1 MPWLSMRHYAIQRFF
16 IQELG
21 HYEKKDVTIHIN
33 AQCLT
38 LDFRPNNG
46 VPNGV
51 GRLTPGEAV
60 PILRL

>member
-1 MPWLSMRHYAIQRFF
+1 MPCLSMRHYAIQRFF

-21 HYEKKDVTIHIN
+21 YYERKDVAIHIN
-33 AQCLT
+33 AKYLT

-46 VPNGV
+46 VPNGA